1 MASEPSATIV
11 VTAPSASI
19 LPEAPDAVVPTVQV
33 GRTAAV
39 SSKLTSESQ
48 PHELLQHR
56 QPQAQ
61 QKLLPRKKVSGS
73 SLTSAPAPDPPMR
86 SAPHSPSE
94 SPRWAAKSINSP
106 FSDTATVSS
115 GPQSQTH
122 VACTCGAQQQQFAQA
137 AKPIRDSSVDNDQQ
151 QPSKSPE
158 KKKSKQ
164 KQKATAAK
172 SDTTAAGSQS
182 LKSLSSTGADIWY
195 RSDAEEKLRIREFW
209 LELGEIER
217 RNLVK
222 QEKES
227 VMKKIRDQ
235 QKHACS
241 CPTCGKKKTL
251 IEEELELLYD
261 AYYEEL
267 ENFAQ
272 IQSGQL
278 AANSSQILAKSS
290 NNPYSKVI
298 EPSSH
303 HYCSNHR
310 QPNLSQKRA
319 DYNCA
324 SNAEDFEDSDAYDS
338 RTHNRDVRNRHTNPN
353 LTARSSIFE
362 FGTGLSVQDG
372 GILTVA
378 EDFLKND
385 GRKFLELMD
394 QLAERKI
401 RLLEEEE
408 ASLPNDIPSLQ
419 STQQNM
425 GKPHSQISPQ
435 RYEDYEED
443 VDDVDDIEDDL
454 QDEEDGDDDDY
465 DEEDDVDEED
475 EEDALTEEQ
484 RMEEG
489 RRMFQ
494 IFAAKMF
501 EQRVLTA
508 YREKVAFE
516 RQNRLLQE
524 LEEEKALRDQK
535 EEAKQKLKEKK
546 KAQKLAL
553 KQKLEDERMQKER
566 ERLAEEEAL
575 RKQKEKKAAED
586 RAKRDMERSKREAE
600 RLKKE
605 EAERVRREAE
615 RLKKEEALR
624 KQKEAEER
632 KQKAREEN
640 ERIER
645 ENRERKE
652 REKEAAKLRS
662 QKLREDAEA
671 KAKAAALEEDNRIRV
686 EEEAKAAAAAA
697 VAAATAEAAANAAAA
712 AAAAMARAQQLQM
725 IPPATQVRQQMGLPN
740 VNESS
745 QIHQHPAAV
754 HPHTL
759 QQHQQQMAALAMN
772 SFSVLNGKSY
782 PQHGMI
788 PVNAGVFH
796 PPLDGMN
803 SGMQNFVWSGAT
815 QPFIG
820 QQSQVHAQNLHSE
833 RMRRGITSVS
843 VGFAPTP
850 PSSSISPDIEGVNPS
865 LVRQSSAFAAQKSG
879 VRPAPIGRPSML
891 SFSSG
896 SSVDASPVLAPFSG
910 FGSLSSHDASKKS
923 TASSSFENMRSFAE
937 FVDPQFGS
945 QQGNP
950 SQVLGAAIQS
960 HSLFSGPAGPEH
972 FPQNSPSL
980 QGQLFARASDSLKL
994 SFDWEPG
1001 NFPLTPSIRAN
1012 ARLRDKGSF
1021 GQKLGSQALFEGSTK
1036 NPPGSQ
1042 NMINHPPP
1050 LNQSSP
1056 LMGLLDDRSNT
1067 TSSRNGQSTQ
1077 ASQLPTTN
1085 GFGVIGQPS
1094 IYAFHGFK
1102 R

>member
-1 MASEPSATIV
+1 MK
-11 VTAPSASI
+11 
-19 LPEAPDAVVPTVQV
+19 
-33 GRTAAV
+33 
-39 SSKLTSESQ
+39 SS
-48 PHELLQHR
+48 
-56 QPQAQ
+56 
-61 QKLLPRKKVSGS
+61 S
-73 SLTSAPAPDPPMR
+73 SS
-86 SAPHSPSE
+86 
-94 SPRWAAKSINSP
+94 
-106 FSDTATVSS
+106 
-115 GPQSQTH
+115 
-122 VACTCGAQQQQFAQA
+122 
-137 AKPIRDSSVDNDQQ
+137 
-151 QPSKSPE
+151 
-158 KKKSKQ
+158 
-164 KQKATAAK
+164 
-172 SDTTAAGSQS
+172 
-182 LKSLSSTGADIWY
+182 GADIWY
-195 RSDAEEKLRIREFW
+195 RSDEEEKLRIREFW
-209 LELGEIER
+209 LELGEMER

-222 QEKES
+222 QEKDA
-227 VMKKIRDQ
+227 VMKKIKDQ

-272 IQSGQL
+272 VQSGQL
-278 AANSSQILAKSS
+278 SVNSSQLSAKSR

-298 EPSSH
+298 EPLQPH

-310 QPNLSQKRA
+310 HHQRTRA
-319 DYNCA
+319 G
-324 SNAEDFEDSDAYDS
+324 SNTDDFEDDVEGFES
-338 RTHNRDVRNRHTNPN
+338 RAHDHGARNSSTNTN

-362 FGTGLSVQDG
+362 FGAGLSVQDG

-401 RLLEEEE
+401 RLLEEE
-408 ASLPNDIPSLQ
+408 ASPNDMPLPEGS
-419 STQQNM
+419 QQNF
-425 GKPHSQISPQ
+425 GQSHSQTSSQ
-435 RYEDYEED
+435 RYEDYDED
-443 VDDVDDIEDDL
+443 IDDVDEDDEDL
-454 QDEEDGDDDDY
+454 QDDDDGDDDDY
-465 DEEDDVDEED
+465 DEEEDVD

-484 RMEEG
+484 RMEEC

-524 LEEEKALRDQK
+524 LEEEKVLRDQK

-566 ERLAEEEAL
+566 ERIAEEEAL

-586 RAKRDMERSKREAE
+586 RAKRETERAKREAE

-605 EAERVRREAE
+605 EAERARREAE

-652 REKEAAKLRS
+652 REKEAAKLRN
-662 QKLREDAEA
+662 QKAREDAEA
-671 KAKAAALEEDNRIRV
+671 KAKAAALEEENRLRV
-686 EEEAKAAAAAA
+686 EEETKAAAAAA
-697 VAAATAEAAANAAAA
+697 VAAAAAEAAANAAAA
-712 AAAAMARAQQLQM
+712 AAAAMARAQQHM
-725 IPPATQVRQQMGLPN
+725 VPSVTQARQQMGMPIIKDGN
-740 VNESS
+740 
-745 QIHQHPAAV
+745 QIHQQQGIV
-754 HPHTL
+754 HPLTL
-759 QQHQQQMAALAMN
+759 QQNQQQMAMLAMN
-772 SFSVLNGKSY
+772 SFSMLNGKSF

-788 PVNAGVFH
+788 PMNTGIFHPNLDGFNAG
-796 PPLDGMN
+796 
-803 SGMQNFVWSGAT
+803 MQSLGWNGAS
-815 QPFIG
+815 QHFNG
-820 QQSQVHAQNLHSE
+820 QQSQIHQVQQNPQAE
-833 RMRRGITSVS
+833 RMRRGLTPVS
-843 VGFAPTP
+843 AGFEPTMP
-850 PSSSISPDIEGVNPS
+850 PAMSPEVDGVNPGF
-865 LVRQSSAFAAQKSG
+865 VRQSSAFAGQKSG

-910 FGSLSSHDASKKS
+910 LGSLSPNDVSKKS

-937 FVDPQFGS
+937 FVDPTFGS
-945 QQGNP
+945 YQGTP
-950 SQVLGAAIQS
+950 SHMLGASVQN
-960 HSLFSGPAGPEH
+960 HSLFSGPTGSEQ
-972 FPQNSPSL
+972 FPHNSPSL
-980 QGQLFARASDSLKL
+980 QGHSFGTARSSDSLKL

-1001 NFPLTPSIRAN
+1001 A
-1012 ARLRDKGSF
+1012 F
-1021 GQKLGSQALFEGSTK
+1021 GQKFGPQSLLEGLGSNSSS
-1036 NPPGSQ
+1036 SQ
-1042 NMINHPPP
+1042 HLMNHMSP
-1050 LNQSSP
+1050 LNQPSP
-1056 LMGLLDDRSNT
+1056 VLGQLEDRSNAAPG
-1067 TSSRNGQSTQ
+1067 R
-1077 ASQLPTTN
+1077 LPNAN

-1094 IYAFHGFK
+1094 IYSSHGFK